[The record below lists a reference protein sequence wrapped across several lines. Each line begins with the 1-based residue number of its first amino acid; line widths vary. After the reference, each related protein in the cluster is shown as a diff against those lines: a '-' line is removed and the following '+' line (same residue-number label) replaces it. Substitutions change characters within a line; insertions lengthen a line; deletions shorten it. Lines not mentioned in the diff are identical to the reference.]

1 MKNKKLFIVQITG
14 ILLVLFIA
22 VFVGFWARA
31 DAIAFRGNAFAVG
44 SEALVPPVITAV
56 GFLVLYKI
64 SEALSDRKEK

>member
-22 VFVGFWARA
+22 IFAGFWARA
-31 DAIAFRGNAFAVG
+31 DAIAFRGNALAVG
-44 SEALVPPVITAV
+44 SEALVPPVIAAV
-56 GFLVLYKI
+56 GFLILYKI

>member
-22 VFVGFWARA
+22 IFAGFWARA
-31 DAIAFRGNAFAVG
+31 DAIEFRGNVFAVG
-44 SEALVPPVITAV
+44 SEVFVPPLITAV

-64 SEALSDRKEK
+64 SEVLSDRKEK